1 MTDLVHS
8 TVTETKEGLSE
19 VGKVSRRPEK
29 ARRRSVRVA
38 NGRRKFV
45 EGRRGSPVTGLSVT
59 VVRAEETQSLILYGR
74 ESERE
79 KVVRKGEEGARAIHG
94 CYSANPVAAAGA

>member
-19 VGKVSRRPEK
+19 AGKVSQRPEK

-38 NGRRKFV
+38 DGRRKFV
-45 EGRRGSPVTGLSVT
+45 EGRRGSSVTGLSVI
-59 VVRAEETQSLILYGR
+59 VVREEETTVTDTLQERMLYR
-74 ESERE
+74 RE
-79 KVVRKGEEGARAIHG
+79 KKVQGLFT
-94 CYSANPVAAAGA
+94 VATMLIQ